1 MDEVTSV
8 QLSGVSVK
16 EEYFFENFKK
26 IIWEVPKEVIYL
38 KKAGA
43 RVQQVWTL
51 ATDPVSGNSA
61 VVGS

>member
-8 QLSGVSVK
+8 QLSGVSGK
-16 EEYFFENFKK
+16 EKDFFENFKEKTWEIPKK
-26 IIWEVPKEVIYL
+26 IIDL
-38 KKAGA
+38 KRAGA

-51 ATDPVSGNSA
+51 ATDPVSGTSA

>member
-1 MDEVTSV
+1 MDEVPSV

-26 IIWEVPKEVIYL
+26 TIWEVPQEVIYL